1 MLLAASGPMQLRTTD
16 ASDRTLFSD
25 AIREP
30 IDRVGGLYS
39 TITDS

>member
-1 MLLAASGPMQLRTTD
+1 MQLQTTD

-25 AIREP
+25 SIRER

-39 TITDS
+39 TITNS